1 MGCSSI
7 GGGDETG
14 GEDRVGVSGG
24 EGGTGRDF
32 ATADLAAGGGTAE
45 FGLVRLRRTTTGFVV
60 GLCERPGMRALFL
73 GSRHNAILCRD
84 FSEYA
89 AFPHIVS
96 ANVNRA
102 PENRLYFVIVGI
114 PCLSRVLVFALHG
127 LHVVKTACSSRRAV
141 TKRVV

>member
-1 MGCSSI
+1 VCSSAR
-7 GGGDETG
+7 GGDETD

-24 EGGTGRDF
+24 ERGTCRDF
-32 ATADLAAGGGTAE
+32 ATADLAVGGGTAE
-45 FGLVRLRRTTTGFVV
+45 FDLVRLRRTTTGFVI
-60 GLCERPGMRALFL
+60 GLCERPGMGALFL

-102 PENRLYFVIVGI
+102 PENRLCFVIVGI
-114 PCLSRVLVFALHG
+114 PYLSRVLVFALHG
-127 LHVVKTACSSRRAV
+127 LHVVETARASHRAV
-141 TKRVV
+141 IKRVV